1 MCSVLPLP
9 RCRRRHGALTGPHG
23 HIVEK
28 QETFDFVLTL
38 KLQSAYMLDVHSL
51 KYEAHGKFG
60 KRNRCLRVPQCVS
73 GNSLCHAMYTHTHT
87 PLTFAPA

>member
-38 KLQSAYMLDVHSL
+38 NIDQITIGLHV
-51 KYEAHGKFG
+51 
-60 KRNRCLRVPQCVS
+60 RCALIEI
-73 GNSLCHAMYTHTHT
+73 
-87 PLTFAPA
+87 